1 MAKRAKAPPGCY
13 WRGSA
18 LWGQTMVN
26 GRREQ
31 WPLDTSDPA
40 IARKRQEAGKARLL
54 ADAKHGDAKRSLEE
68 TTVAWEG
75 HLTRQVANGVLGQ
88 KTKTRY
94 LVSIGQLAP
103 FLEGRALTDI
113 DMRFLGGLV
122 EGREKVVTN
131 ATIKRDLVALSS
143 MMNFALDKGWVE
155 QNPVLIKLPRVKE
168 GKHTIEPPRREDID
182 LALSRAPGMLGPLA
196 RLAMATGARLD
207 ELVTLKREQI
217 DHARQQLVIVGK
229 GAKRRVVDL
238 RVMNAYALIAALPVY
253 VGSPFL
259 FWHDKGEPYR
269 NASSNF
275 ANNVTNATVEWAKA
289 NGVEFRSFRFHD
301 LRHWHAIEFLKA
313 GWGTIYDLKQ
323 RLGHASLTTTE
334 IYLSGEF
341 LTEEEKNAA
350 KDGRAVEARAV
361 ARRGAV

>member
-1 MAKRAKAPPGCY
+1 MAKRAKPPPGCY
-13 WRGSA
+13 WRGST
-18 LWGQTMVN
+18 LWAAAMVN
-26 GRREQ
+26 GRRC
-31 WPLDTSDPA
+31 WWSLDTSDPA
-40 IARKRQEAGKARLL
+40 IAKKRREAGKARLV
-54 ADAKHGDAKRSLEE
+54 ADANHGDAQRSFEE
-68 TTVAWEG
+68 ATVAWEA
-75 HLTRQVANGVLGQ
+75 HLARQVDNGVLGR

-94 LVSIGQLAP
+94 LCSIGQLAP
-103 FLEGRALTDI
+103 YLEGRTLTDI
-113 DMRFLGGLV
+113 DMRFLGGMV
-122 EGREKVVTN
+122 QGREKVVTN

-143 MMNFALDKGWVE
+143 LMNFALDKGWVE

-168 GKHTIEPPRREDID
+168 GKHSIEPPRREDID

-207 ELVTLKREQI
+207 ELVTLKRDQI
-217 DHARQQLVIVGK
+217 DHDRQQLVIVGK

-238 RVMNAYALIAALPVY
+238 RVMNAYALIAALPAY
-253 VGSPFL
+253 VGSPYV

-275 ANNVTNATVEWAKA
+275 ANNVVNACATRAKDE
-289 NGVEFRSFRFHD
+289 GVEFHPFRFHD

-334 IYLSGEF
+334 IYLSGGF
-341 LTEEEKNAA
+341 LTEAEIVASKY
-350 KDGRAVEARAV
+350 GRAAEAV
-361 ARRGAV
+361 AR